1 MQHDKNYFEA
11 DLLLEEFIK
20 VAEVSEIQEGKMKA
34 VKIDGEEILI
44 ANIEGKYY
52 AMRNRCTH
60 RGGDLSKG
68 TLSGKIVT
76 CPVHGFKFDVTTGK
90 VAYAPYEVKLMR
102 LIKPEP
108 IYEVKVE
115 GEDIMMKKPVNFIT

>member
-1 MQHDKNYFEA
+1 M
-11 DLLLEEFIK
+11 EEFIK
-20 VAEVSEIQEGKMKA
+20 AAEISEIPEGKMKA
-34 VKIDGEEILI
+34 VKIGEKEILV
-44 ANIEGKYY
+44 ANVEGKCY
-52 AMRNRCTH
+52 AMGNRCTH
-60 RGGDLSKG
+60 KGGDLSKG

-108 IYEVKVE
+108 AYEVKVE
-115 GEDIMMKKPVNFIT
+115 GKDIMLKTSQLK